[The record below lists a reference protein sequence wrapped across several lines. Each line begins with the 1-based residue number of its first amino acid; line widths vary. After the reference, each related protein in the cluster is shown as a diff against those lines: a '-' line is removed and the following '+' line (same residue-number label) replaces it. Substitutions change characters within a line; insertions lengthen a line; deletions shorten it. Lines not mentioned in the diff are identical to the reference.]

1 MILKLRLPDGVMNF
15 YRIIGYEPQS
25 FTPSFR
31 RFSKRIHPDDR
42 NPAILEAREAMNAPV
57 TNEYRIIRPDGTHR
71 NISNTLW
78 VTKKDNGELER
89 TFGIIQDITERKQL
103 AKRNRDQE
111 MQLIQADKMSSL
123 GLLVSGVAHEIN
135 NPNNLIQINASLLEE
150 MWRDTKPV
158 LDKFRDENSSFLIGG
173 LPYDDAIESMPD
185 MITGLTDA
193 SRRIE
198 HIINDLKNFAR
209 RGNNQNVVEISVN
222 EAIESAVRLL
232 RPLIKSKT
240 DYLQLELADDLPSIE
255 GNLQHVEQIVINLLT
270 NALDALPDKK
280 HKVWISSLF
289 DDETRHIRIQIKDNG
304 VGISKSD
311 LKNIFDPFFTTKQGE
326 GGTGLGLAIAFNLT
340 KEYGGHLSCFS
351 VIDEGTLFAAS
362 FPAK

>member
-1 MILKLRLPDGVMNF
+1 M
-15 YRIIGYEPQS
+15 
-25 FTPSFR
+25 
-31 RFSKRIHPDDR
+31 
-42 NPAILEAREAMNAPV
+42 
-57 TNEYRIIRPDGTHR
+57 
-71 NISNTLW
+71 
-78 VTKKDNGELER
+78 
-89 TFGIIQDITERKQL
+89 
-103 AKRNRDQE
+103 
-111 MQLIQADKMSSL
+111 IQADKMSSL

-255 GNLQHVEQIVINLLT
+255 GKPSTRRTDCDQPAHQCT
-270 NALDALPDKK
+270 RCTSRQKTQSLD
-280 HKVWISSLF
+280 LF
-289 DDETRHIRIQIKDNG
+289 T
-304 VGISKSD
+304 V
-311 LKNIFDPFFTTKQGE
+311 
-326 GGTGLGLAIAFNLT
+326 
-340 KEYGGHLSCFS
+340 
-351 VIDEGTLFAAS
+351 
-362 FPAK
+362 